1 MHTFCWNH
9 NMLVASHRPISAVC
23 PCTIQYTIMYM
34 AHRNSY
40 FNAATESG
48 CLLNETQPVIIVLM
62 WSVAQRQ
69 IFYFYHP
76 FRVDSSKESLWP
88 VLLRVHFWLTV
99 YIQLQIGFQLKIHDF
114 KFETF
119 KVWCTWGTNNETSN
133 VPISLICC
141 NNIKPSCCELW
152 L

>member
-1 MHTFCWNH
+1 MF
-9 NMLVASHRPISAVC
+9 A
-23 PCTIQYTIMYM
+23 CTRFAGITTCSLPPTDQFLLF
-34 AHRNSY
+34 AHALFNTPLCTWHIVLRSGSFGNSY

-119 KVWCTWGTNNETSN
+119 KVWCTWGTNN
-133 VPISLICC
+133 
-141 NNIKPSCCELW
+141 
-152 L
+152 